1 MQVSSTDNNGMKDAR
16 QMEGDKINSENLENQ
31 SEVLAKLASY
41 FWEKDAESTILFVL
55 NT

>member
-1 MQVSSTDNNGMKDAR
+1 
-16 QMEGDKINSENLENQ
+16 MEGDKINSENLENQ